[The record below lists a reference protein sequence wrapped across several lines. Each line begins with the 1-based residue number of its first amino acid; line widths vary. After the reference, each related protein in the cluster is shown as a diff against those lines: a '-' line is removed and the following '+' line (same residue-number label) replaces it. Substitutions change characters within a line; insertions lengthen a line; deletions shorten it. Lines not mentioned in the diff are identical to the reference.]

1 MEALGSLVFLVG
13 VITIGVW
20 VFKYASVKL
29 KKRVELNQTEQWLG
43 YIGLGVMLLGMFV
56 DEPTWRMFGGTLIFG
71 GFVVVA
77 IFIVHV
83 IMNKLVTKSPVKSSA
98 KIVGAVAAIVMLLG
112 SVIEA
117 PYAEADRKER
127 DAAAKIAKTKSESEA
142 KVESAKKAKEASE
155 AKAKSE
161 SKAKEESKKQKK
173 LDEQKKK
180 DAEVKAKS
188 ESESKVRAEEESRV
202 KAQEKAAAAEQAK
215 LESQERAQAKA
226 AEQQAVAQAPAA
238 TQAAPTGT
246 TEGVTGV
253 IIGNVKSGIYHV
265 PGQRHYNTM
274 TNKNKV
280 YFNSEQEAQAA
291 GFRRS
296 KS

>member
-1 MEALGSLVFLVG
+1 MNKYIYRRNTIEALGHLGFLVG
-13 VITIGVW
+13 LITIGVW

-43 YIGLGVMLLGMFV
+43 YIGLGVMLLGMFIG
-56 DEPTWRMFGGTLIFG
+56 EPTWRMFGGTLIFG
-71 GFVVVA
+71 GFVLVA
-77 IFIVHV
+77 IFIIHV

-98 KIVGAVAAIVMLLG
+98 KIVGAAAAIIMLLG

-127 DAAAKIAKTKSESEA
+127 DAAAKIAKAKSESEA
-142 KVESAKKAKEASE
+142 MVEAEKKAKEASE
-155 AKAKSE
+155 AKVKSE

-173 LDEQKKK
+173 K
-180 DAEVKAKS
+180 DAEAKAKS
-188 ESESKVRAEEESRV
+188 ESEAKVREEKE
-202 KAQEKAAAAEQAK
+202 AQAKAAAAEKSK
-215 LESQERAQAKA
+215 LESQESAKA
-226 AEQQAVAQAPAA
+226 KVAEQQTVAQAPV
-238 TQAAPTGT
+238 TTPTAPTGT

-274 TNKNKV
+274 TNKNKI